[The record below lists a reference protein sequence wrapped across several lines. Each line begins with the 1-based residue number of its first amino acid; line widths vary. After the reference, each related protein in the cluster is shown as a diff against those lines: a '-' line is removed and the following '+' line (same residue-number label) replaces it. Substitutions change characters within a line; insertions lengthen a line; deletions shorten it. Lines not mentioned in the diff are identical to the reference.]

1 MSLWVKI
8 GLVAL
13 GGALGALSRTG
24 MSEWI
29 YSHTGEEG
37 FAWGTLTV
45 NLLGCLLIG
54 MARAGVETVDWGSPE
69 LRTLT
74 FSGFLGAFTTFSTF
88 EADAMTMWRSG
99 ERVLAGIYLG
109 GSVVGGL
116 IAFVLGWYL
125 IARTAA

>member
-13 GGALGALSRTG
+13 GGAAGALARTG
-24 MSEWI
+24 LSEWI
-29 YSHTGEEG
+29 YDRAGDG
-37 FAWGTLTV
+37 FAWGTLAV

-54 MARAGVETVDWGSPE
+54 MARAGVETADWGNPE
-69 LRTLT
+69 LRTLV

-88 EADAMTMWRSG
+88 EADAMTMWKSG
-99 ERVLAGIYLG
+99 QRALAGVYLG
-109 GSVVGGL
+109 GSVLGGL
-116 IAFVLGWYL
+116 IAFILGWYL

>member
-1 MSLWVKI
+1 MGLWVKI

-13 GGALGALSRTG
+13 GGALGALARTG
-24 MSEWI
+24 VSEWF
-29 YSHTGEEG
+29 YERAGDG

-54 MARAGVETVDWGSPE
+54 MARAGVETADWGSPE
-69 LRTLT
+69 VRILV

-88 EADAMTMWRSG
+88 EADTVTLWQSG
-99 ERVLAGIYLG
+99 QKVMAGVYLG

-116 IAFVLGWYL
+116 LAFIVGWFL
-125 IARTAA
+125 VARMTA